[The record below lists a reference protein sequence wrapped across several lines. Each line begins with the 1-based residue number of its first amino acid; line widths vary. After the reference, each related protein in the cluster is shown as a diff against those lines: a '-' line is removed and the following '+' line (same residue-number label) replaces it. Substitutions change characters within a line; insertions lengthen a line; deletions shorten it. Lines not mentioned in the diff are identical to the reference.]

1 MSQKPFYL
9 SSRNGVW
16 YARITDPNTGKVLPA
31 KSTGES
37 SKESAYLVAAQWVYS
52 GNVPTGQKKKKKSIH
67 ALGTARQLI
76 DQIKTAE
83 LSQSDAYKILDILK
97 DRGLLDRAKSGESKD
112 FITFLSQMYDY
123 DNSPYIQEKLAHGQ
137 SIGRTHCH
145 DSQCR
150 IKNYWAKPF
159 KGRTLGSITRDDLR
173 SFSMSLVKRK
183 LSASTINKIM
193 VVGKVAISWAY
204 REGYIPTNP
213 SEKLSNFV
221 AKPKKRGIL
230 DDEET
235 QKLFAVAWKNERAYV
250 GNLVAATCGLRA
262 GEVLALRTEDIGLD
276 RLFIRQAW
284 SVKDKFKTPK
294 NGEER
299 QVPLLPY
306 VREALLK
313 MADQNPWGDGLVFFS
328 DTGNNHPMVHNV
340 LSEAMKEALYT
351 IGITEEERVERN
363 IVFHSWRHRYATKMS
378 DLVDARSLGQAT
390 GHKTP
395 AMLEHYAAHAN
406 ENRFNAVKAAT
417 EKAFG

>member
-76 DQIKTAE
+76 DQIKTVE

-97 DRGLLDRAKSGESKD
+97 DRGLLDRAKSGEGKD

-150 IKNYWAKPF
+150 INNYWAKPF

-173 SFSMSLVKRK
+173 SFSLGLIKKK
-183 LSASTINKIM
+183 LSTNTVNKVMI
-193 VVGKVAISWAY
+193 VGKVALSWAY

-213 SEKLSNFV
+213 SEKLANFV
-221 AKPKKRGIL
+221 VKPKKRGIL
-230 DDEET
+230 TDEET
-235 QKLFAVAWKNERAYV
+235 NKLFSIPWKNERAYV

-262 GEVLALRTEDIGLD
+262 GEVLGLRVEDIGLD
-276 RLFIRQAW
+276 RLFIKQAW
-284 SVKDKFKTPK
+284 IVKDKFKTPK

-313 MADQNPWGDGLVFFS
+313 LADQNPWGDGLIFFS
-328 DTGNNHPMVHNV
+328 DAGNNQPMVHNV
-340 LSEAMKEALYT
+340 LSEAMKEAFYT

-363 IVFHSWRHRYATKMS
+363 IVFHSWRHRYATKMA

-406 ENRFNAVKAAT
+406 ENRFNAVKVAT

>member
-76 DQIKTAE
+76 DQIKTVE
-83 LSQSDAYKILDILK
+83 LTQSDAYKILDILK
-97 DRGLLDRAKSGESKD
+97 DRGLLDRAKSGEGKD

-123 DNSPYIQEKLAHGQ
+123 ENSPYIQDKLAHGQ

-150 IKNYWAKPF
+150 INNYWAKPF

-173 SFSMSLVKRK
+173 SFSLSLVKRK

-276 RLFIRQAW
+276 RLFIRQA
-284 SVKDKFKTPK
+284 SLAV
-294 NGEER
+294 
-299 QVPLLPY
+299 
-306 VREALLK
+306 
-313 MADQNPWGDGLVFFS
+313 M
-328 DTGNNHPMVHNV
+328 
-340 LSEAMKEALYT
+340 
-351 IGITEEERVERN
+351 
-363 IVFHSWRHRYATKMS
+363 IVFATRRAKHHEIFNRIPGFGSPESTAAWRQKRLSGFKGNGY
-378 DLVDARSLGQAT
+378 QF
-390 GHKTP
+390 
-395 AMLEHYAAHAN
+395 HYH
-406 ENRFNAVKAAT
+406 T
-417 EKAFG
+417 